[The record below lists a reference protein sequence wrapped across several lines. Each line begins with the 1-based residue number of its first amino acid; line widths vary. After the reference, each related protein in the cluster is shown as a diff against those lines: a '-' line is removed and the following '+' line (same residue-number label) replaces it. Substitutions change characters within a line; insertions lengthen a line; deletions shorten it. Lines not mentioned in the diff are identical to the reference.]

1 MRGGDAGVVQRGDGQ
16 RRSVDGGVAHR
27 AVVEAADEVL
37 GLLVRGEV
45 ESLVARGDDGEHTG
59 LTRSLDGGPGA
70 VGGVAHP
77 VGAAQGHVDDVCAH
91 LHRVLDGGDDVRV
104 TGVVL
109 VRVIGEDLHGQQLGV
124 GGDAV
129 DAPRR
134 LEVGLAALRS
144 VGGGDAGDVLAVL
157 GAGEIADLE
166 GLVGVVVAVGDL
178 AGELAA
184 GGVDLLDLGRAAVV
198 QAQVRVG
205 GVDTGVDDGDDRA
218 GAVRAVVGQGPGD
231 ALLGAG
237 GVLARVVDALL
248 AHRCHG
254 GVEGERIDLV
264 RRHRG
269 GHAVDEV
276 AEAVIDLQAIGA
288 APGGDE
294 GVLRREV
301 RGLRRRRRR
310 GRLVL
315 EHDDDPDLL
324 SGPGLG
330 LARGLVDGPLEDGRR
345 GGRGGGL
352 AQERLGENE
361 QQ

>member
-134 LEVGLAALRS
+134 LEVGLGALRS

-205 GVDTGVDDGDDRA
+205 GVDTGVEDGDERA
-218 GAVRAVVGQGPGD
+218 RAIRLVALERRGHALEVSGD
-231 ALLGAG
+231 VLG
-237 GVLARVVDALL
+237 GVVEALAA
-248 AHRCHG
+248 HG
-254 GVEGERIDLV
+254 GDGGIGGQRDHLV
-264 RRHRG
+264 R
-269 GHAVDEV
+269 GHGAAQTVDEV
-276 AEAVIDLQAIGA
+276 AELVVDLQAVCGG
-288 APGGDE
+288 PGGE
-294 GVLRREV
+294 QSVLAGEV
-301 RGLRRRRRR
+301 RGLSGGRRR
-310 GRLVL
+310 GRLIL
-315 EHDDDPDLL
+315 EHDDDPDLVRD
-324 SGPGLG
+324 PGLG
-330 LARGLVDGPLEDGRR
+330 SVGVVLEGALDDRR
-345 GGRGGGL
+345 GGGRG
-352 AQERLGENE
+352 ERGWRRGE
-361 QQ
+361 